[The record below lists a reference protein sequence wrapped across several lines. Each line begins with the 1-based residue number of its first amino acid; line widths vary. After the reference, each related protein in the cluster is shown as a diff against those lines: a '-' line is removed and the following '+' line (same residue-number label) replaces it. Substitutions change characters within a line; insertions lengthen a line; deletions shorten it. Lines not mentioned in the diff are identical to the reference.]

1 MDLRLLEAIVAVA
14 DERHFRRAAERL
26 GMTQPPLSARIQRAE
41 AELGVQVFER
51 DRSGV
56 YVTDAGRVVV
66 ERARGILAGAAALAE
81 VAAGLRRGVAGT
93 VRIAAVG
100 SAFYAALP
108 RLLEHVRAELPEVEL
123 AVAELETPALV
134 DSIRRG
140 DHDLGFV
147 RPPVGFGLQARTVWA
162 EPLVAAVHKSH
173 PRADDGQIDLAEL
186 VRERVLFFPRES
198 GPGYWDRVAGLFAQ
212 ADAPLQP
219 NAVTDHVT
227 SLLGLV
233 AMRLGVTVVPATAR
247 HLALPGVRY
256 LAITPTAQLPLAVV
270 SSSDHPRAA
279 VAAVL
284 ARIPETVLT
293 PEG

>member
-41 AELGVQVFER
+41 TELGVQVFER

-66 ERARGILAGAAALAE
+66 ERARGILAGSAALAE

-108 RLLEHVRAELPEVEL
+108 RLLEQVRAELPEVEL

-162 EPLVAAVHKSH
+162 EPLVAALHESH

-186 VRERVLFFPRES
+186 VRELFFPRDS
-198 GPGYWDRVAGLFAQ
+198 GPGYWDRVAALFAQ

-219 NAVTDHVT
+219 TAVTDHVT